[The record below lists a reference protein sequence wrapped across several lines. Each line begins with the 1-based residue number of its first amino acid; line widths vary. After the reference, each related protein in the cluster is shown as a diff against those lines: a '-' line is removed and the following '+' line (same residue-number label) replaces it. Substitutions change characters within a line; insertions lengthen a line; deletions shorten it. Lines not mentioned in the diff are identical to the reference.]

1 MKNYKTPVLALVLV
15 IVVISLVGFTYGL
28 TSGKENK
35 SNPKQML
42 SINDIDVPT
51 EEFRLFLQDEKA
63 STAAYFYQKYGAEDS
78 TDFWN
83 KAYEGEIPIEFATE
97 NAIEKIIKLKV
108 EQELAA
114 AYGLLESPLFEDIE
128 RELENEDSMYGAES
142 LNQYQQYML
151 YHSKI
156 LIDALTQFKKD
167 SPGLP
172 EKDLQDYYDDH
183 QFTMFK
189 EADEVK
195 AIQIGVVFTNNDP
208 KDSVVAEI
216 VAQLQN
222 DSSIHELEEK
232 YKESYDIV
240 IQEKEYGSQEG
251 KDENESQLEMQL
263 SNEAYKLGVGEV
275 SEPIQYGEQHF
286 IMMVTERNEGKVKV
300 FEEVKENIQ
309 NLLIEEAFNKM
320 IEDNVRNAQI
330 ILNEQKLSDIQMQ

>member
-1 MKNYKTPVLALVLV
+1 MKKYKTPLLVVGLV

-28 TSGKENK
+28 TSGKEGEIQ
-35 SNPKQML
+35 PDHVL
-42 SINDIDVPT
+42 SMNDIGVSA
-51 EEFRLFLQDEKA
+51 EEFMLFLQDEKA
-63 STAAYFYQKYGAEDS
+63 ATATYFYQKYGAEDS
-78 TDFWN
+78 EDFWN
-83 KAYEGEIPIEFATE
+83 KSYEGEIPIEFAKET
-97 NAIEKIIKLKV
+97 AIEKLVNLKV
-108 EQELAA
+108 EQELAV

-142 LNQYQQYML
+142 LNEYQQYML

-156 LIDALTQFKKD
+156 LIDTLTQFKND
-167 SPGLP
+167 SSGLP
-172 EKDLQDYYDDH
+172 EKDLEAYYEDH

-195 AIQIGVVFTNNDP
+195 AIQIGMVFTNNEP

-216 VAQLQN
+216 TAQLQN

-232 YKESYDIV
+232 YNIT
-240 IQEKEYGSQEG
+240 IQEKEYGPKEG
-251 KDENESQLEMQL
+251 KDENASQLEMLL
-263 SNEAYKLGVGEV
+263 SSEAHTLGVGEV
-275 SEPIQYGEQHF
+275 SDPVQYGEQYF
-286 IMMVTERNEGKVKV
+286 IMMVTEKNEGKVKS

-330 ILNEQKLSDIQMQ
+330 IFNEQKLRDIQMQ